1 MTLPS
6 SRLDTAA
13 TQQTITAMNRRHFLK
28 RSAGL
33 VAIGAAPPAFLSRAI
48 AAEKNDPDQRILV
61 VVQLA
66 GGNDGLNTV
75 IPWVDDAYHSARPS
89 LAFKRDTV
97 LKINDHIGLHPQLAG
112 MKALYDEGA
121 LSIIQGVGYPH
132 PNRSHF
138 RSMDIWNTA
147 QPESEITG
155 DGWLGR
161 ALDNS
166 AARFAG
172 KVPALALG
180 MDNLPLALVA
190 PRTNVPSIRSIDDY
204 QLRFGDVPAPDNQ
217 LRHSLARKL
226 ADGAKERWGEAA
238 AEPTSSDLSF
248 IRQTLGTA
256 IDSAARL
263 KEVAASYQPA
273 SPYPQTALAANLKAV
288 AQLIAGEL
296 GTRIFFVSLGGFDT
310 HARQAGSHAA
320 LLAELSGAVT
330 AFFKDLRA
338 HGLADRVLLATYSE
352 FGRRLRENGSLGTDH
367 GAGSQMFIVSGATK
381 AGVFGDHPSL
391 TDLDDGDLKHA
402 TDFRSVYATLLDR
415 WLRIPSEPVLG
426 GKFAPVDFLTV

>member
-1 MTLPS
+1 
-6 SRLDTAA
+6 
-13 TQQTITAMNRRHFLK
+13 
-28 RSAGL
+28 
-33 VAIGAAPPAFLSRAI
+33 
-48 AAEKNDPDQRILV
+48 
-61 VVQLA
+61 
-66 GGNDGLNTV
+66 
-75 IPWVDDAYHSARPS
+75 
-89 LAFKRDTV
+89 
-97 LKINDHIGLHPQLAG
+97 
-112 MKALYDEGA
+112 
-121 LSIIQGVGYPH
+121 
-132 PNRSHF
+132 
-138 RSMDIWNTA
+138 MDIWNTA

-161 ALDNS
+161 ALDYS
-166 AARFAG
+166 ATRFAG

-180 MDNLPLALVA
+180 MENLPLALVA

-204 QLRFGDVPAPDNQ
+204 QLRFGDVPASDDQ
-217 LRHSLARKL
+217 LRRSLARKL
-226 ADGAKERWGEAA
+226 ADGGKADNAA
-238 AEPTSSDLSF
+238 NDLNF

-273 SPYPQTALAANLKAV
+273 SPYPQTQLAGNLKTV

-310 HARQAGSHAA
+310 HSRQAGSHAA
-320 LLAELSGAVT
+320 LLAELSGAVA

-352 FGRRLRENGSLGTDH
+352 FGRRLKENGSLGTDH
-367 GAGSQMFIVSGATK
+367 GAGSQMFVVSGATK
-381 AGVFGDHPSL
+381 AGIFGDHPSL

>member
-1 MTLPS
+1 
-6 SRLDTAA
+6 
-13 TQQTITAMNRRHFLK
+13 MNRRHFLS

-33 VAIGAAPPAFLSRAI
+33 VALGAAPPAFLSRAI
-48 AAEKNDPDQRILV
+48 AASETKDHDQRILV
-61 VVQLA
+61 IVQLA

-75 IPWVDDAYHSARPS
+75 IPWADDAYHAARPGLS
-89 LAFKRDTV
+89 IGRDTV
-97 LKINDHIGLHPQLAG
+97 LKIDGHVGLHPQLTG
-112 MKALYDEGA
+112 LKALYDEGA
-121 LSIIQGVGYPH
+121 LSIVQGVGYPH

-161 ALDNS
+161 ALDLS

-180 MDNLPLALVA
+180 TENLPLSLVA
-190 PRTNVPSIRSIDDY
+190 SRTNVPSIRSIDDY
-204 QLRFGDVPAPDNQ
+204 QLRFGEASAADRQ
-217 LRHSLARKL
+217 LQQSLARKL
-226 ADGAKERWGEAA
+226 AENARASSAA
-238 AEPTSSDLSF
+238 DLNF

-256 IDSAARL
+256 IDSSEKL
-263 KEVAASYQPA
+263 KQVAAGYQPA
-273 SPYPQTALAANLKAV
+273 VPYPQTQLAANLKTV

-310 HARQAGSHAA
+310 HSRQAASHAA
-320 LLAELSGAVT
+320 LLGELSGAVS

-338 HGLADRVLLATYSE
+338 HQLADRVLLATYSE
-352 FGRRLRENGSLGTDH
+352 FGRRLKENASLGTDH
-367 GAGSQMFIVSGATK
+367 GAASQMFIVSGAAK
-381 AGVFGDHPSL
+381 AGLFGPHPSL

-415 WLRIPSEPVLG
+415 WLRIPSAPVLG
-426 GKFAPVDFLTV
+426 GQFAPVEFLPA

>member
-1 MTLPS
+1 
-6 SRLDTAA
+6 
-13 TQQTITAMNRRHFLK
+13 MNRRHFLQH
-28 RSAGL
+28 SASL
-33 VAIGAAPPAFLSRAI
+33 VAIGATAPAFLSRAV
-48 AAEKNDPDQRILV
+48 AADKNDPGQRILV
-61 VVQLA
+61 IVQLA

-75 IPWVDDAYHSARPS
+75 IPWADDAYHAARPS

-97 LKINDHIGLHPQLAG
+97 LKINDHIGLHPGLAG
-112 MKALYDEGA
+112 MKALYDESA
-121 LSIIQGVGYPH
+121 LSIIQGVGYPQ

-161 ALDNS
+161 ALDSS

-180 MDNLPLALVA
+180 MENLPLALVA
-190 PRTNVPSIRSIDDY
+190 PRTNVPSIRSLDDY
-204 QLRFGDVPAPDNQ
+204 QLRFGDVPASDHQ
-217 LRHSLARKL
+217 LRQSLARKL
-226 ADGAKERWGEAA
+226 AGDGKAD
-238 AEPTSSDLSF
+238 TSKDDLNF
-248 IRQTLGTA
+248 IRKTLGTA

-263 KEVAASYQPA
+263 KEVAASYEPA
-273 SPYPQTALAANLKAV
+273 SPYPQTQLAANLKTV

-310 HARQAGSHAA
+310 HSRQAGSHAA
-320 LLAELSGAVT
+320 LLAELSGAVA

-338 HGLADRVLLATYSE
+338 HKLADRVLLATYSE
-352 FGRRLRENGSLGTDH
+352 FGRRLKENGSLGTDH
-367 GAGSQMFIVSGATK
+367 GAGSQMFVVSGATK

-426 GKFAPVDFLTV
+426 GKFAPVEFLAV

>member
-1 MTLPS
+1 
-6 SRLDTAA
+6 
-13 TQQTITAMNRRHFLK
+13 MNRRHFLQ

-33 VAIGAAPPAFLSRAI
+33 VAIGATAPAFLSRAV
-48 AAEKNDPDQRILV
+48 AADRNDPDQRILV
-61 VVQLA
+61 IVQLA
-66 GGNDGLNTV
+66 GGNDGVNTV
-75 IPWVDDAYHSARPS
+75 IPCADDAYHSARPS

-97 LKINDHIGLHPQLAG
+97 LRINDHIGLHPQLAG
-112 MKALYDEGA
+112 MKSLYDEGA

-147 QPESEITG
+147 RAESEITG

-204 QLRFGDVPAPDNQ
+204 QLRFGDIPLADQQ
-217 LRHSLARKL
+217 LRQSLARKL
-226 ADGAKERWGEAA
+226 ADGKADA
-238 AEPTSSDLSF
+238 SDLSF

-273 SPYPQTALAANLKAV
+273 APYPQTQLAGNLKTV

-310 HARQAGSHAA
+310 HSRQAGSHAA
-320 LLAELSGAVT
+320 LLAELSGAVS

-338 HGLADRVLLATYSE
+338 HHLADRVLLATYSE
-352 FGRRLRENGSLGTDH
+352 FGRRLKENGSLGTDH
-367 GAGSQMFIVSGATK
+367 GAGSQMFVVCGAAK

-391 TDLDDGDLKHA
+391 TDLDDGDLKHH
-402 TDFRSVYATLLDR
+402 TDFRSVYATLLAR

-426 GKFAPVDFLTV
+426 GKFAPVEFLTA

>member
-1 MTLPS
+1 MTNTC
-6 SRLDTAA
+6 DH
-13 TQQTITAMNRRHFLK
+13 TAMNRRHFLK

-33 VAIGAAPPAFLSRAI
+33 VAIGATPPAFLSRAI
-48 AAEKNDPDQRILV
+48 AASGQNDPDQRILV
-61 VVQLA
+61 IVQLA
-66 GGNDGLNTV
+66 GGNDGVNTV
-75 IPWVDDAYHSARPS
+75 IPWADDAYHSARPS

-112 MKALYDEGA
+112 LKALYDEGA

-161 ALDNS
+161 ALDGS

-190 PRTNVPSIRSIDDY
+190 PRTNVPSIRSLEDY
-204 QLRFGDVPAPDNQ
+204 QLRFGNGSASDHQ
-217 LRHSLARKL
+217 LRQSLARKL
-226 ADGAKERWGEAA
+226 ARWGEAP
-238 AEPTSSDLSF
+238 AEPTTPAEPASNDLNF

-273 SPYPQTALAANLKAV
+273 SPYPQTQLAANLKTV

-320 LLAELSGAVT
+320 LLAELSGAVA

-338 HGLADRVLLATYSE
+338 HSLADRVMLATYSE
-352 FGRRLRENGSLGTDH
+352 FGRRLKENGSLGTDH
-367 GAGSQMFIVSGATK
+367 GAGSQMFVVSGATK

-415 WLRIPSEPVLG
+415 WLHIPSEPVLG
-426 GKFAPVDFLTV
+426 GKFAPVEFLTA

>member
-1 MTLPS
+1 
-6 SRLDTAA
+6 
-13 TQQTITAMNRRHFLK
+13 MNRRHFLT

-33 VAIGAAPPAFLSRAI
+33 IALGAAPPAFLSRAI
-48 AAEKNDPDQRILV
+48 ATENKDPNQRILV
-61 VVQLA
+61 IVQLS

-75 IPWVDDAYHSARPS
+75 VPWADDAYHAARPS
-89 LAFKRDTV
+89 LAVKRDTA
-97 LKINDHIGLHPQLAG
+97 LKINDHIGLHPQLSG
-112 MKALYDEGA
+112 MKELYDEGV

-147 QPESEITG
+147 QPESEFTG

-161 ALDNS
+161 ALDSNLT
-166 AARFAG
+166 RFAG

-190 PRTNVPSIRSIDDY
+190 PRTNVPTIRSIDDY
-204 QLRFGDVPAPDNQ
+204 QLRFSDTAAADRKLQ
-217 LRHSLARKL
+217 QSLARKL
-226 ADGAKERWGEAA
+226 ADGKTGGD
-238 AEPTSSDLSF
+238 TGDLGF
-248 IRQTLGTA
+248 LRQSLSTA
-256 IDSAARL
+256 IDSAERL
-263 KEVAASYQPA
+263 KEVTASYQPA
-273 SPYPQTALAANLKAV
+273 TPYPKTQLASNLKTV

-320 LLAELSGAVT
+320 LLGELSGAVS
-330 AFFKDLRA
+330 AFYKDLKA
-338 HGLADRVLLATYSE
+338 HNLADRVLLATYSE
-352 FGRRLRENGSLGTDH
+352 FGRRLKENGSLGTDH
-367 GAGSQMFIVSGATK
+367 GAASQMFIASAAAKG
-381 AGVFGDHPSL
+381 GLHGPHPSL

-415 WLRIPSEPVLG
+415 WLRIPSAPVLG
-426 GKFAPVDFLTV
+426 KDFAPVDFLRA

>member
-1 MTLPS
+1 
-6 SRLDTAA
+6 
-13 TQQTITAMNRRHFLK
+13 MNRRHFLH

-33 VAIGAAPPAFLSRAI
+33 VALGAAPPAFLSRAV
-48 AAEKNDPDQRILV
+48 AADKQDPDQRILV
-61 VVQLA
+61 IVQLA
-66 GGNDGLNTV
+66 GGNDGVNTV
-75 IPWVDDAYHSARPS
+75 VPFADDAYHAARPS
-89 LAFKRDTV
+89 LAFKRDAV
-97 LKINDHIGLHPQLAG
+97 LKVNDHIGLHPGLAG

-138 RSMDIWNTA
+138 RSMDIWNTG

-161 ALDNS
+161 ALDSS
-166 AARFAG
+166 AARFGG

-180 MDNLPLALVA
+180 VENLPLALVA
-190 PRTNVPSIRSIDDY
+190 PRTNVPSIRSLDDY
-204 QLRFGDVPAPDNQ
+204 QLRFGGEDQAMKTA
-217 LRHSLARKL
+217 LARKL
-226 ADGAKERWGEAA
+226 AEGKAD
-238 AEPTSSDLSF
+238 TNDLSF

-263 KEVAASYQPA
+263 KEVAASYVPVA
-273 SPYPQTALAANLKAV
+273 PYPQTALAGNLKTV

-310 HARQAGSHAA
+310 HSRQAGSHAA
-320 LLAELSGAVT
+320 LLAELSGAVS
-330 AFFKDLRA
+330 AFFADLRA
-338 HGLADRVLLATYSE
+338 HKLADRVLLATYSE
-352 FGRRLRENGSLGTDH
+352 FGRRLKENGSLGTDH
-367 GAGSQMFIVSGATK
+367 GAASQMFIVSGAHK
-381 AGVFGDHPSL
+381 GGVFGDHPSL

-415 WLRIPSEPVLG
+415 WLGIPSEPVLG
-426 GKFAPVDFLTV
+426 GKFAPVAFLSA